1 MKPLIFL
8 SISPLWMLEP
18 KVVNVEHIAHSLSQK
33 HDKVRKRLMFAQTT
47 GQLNE
52 LFRQK
57 VVSKVG
63 CARAYWQKNRSGA
76 AVKLS
81 EK

>member
-1 MKPLIFL
+1 
-8 SISPLWMLEP
+8 
-18 KVVNVEHIAHSLSQK
+18 
-33 HDKVRKRLMFAQTT
+33 MFAQTT
-47 GQLNE
+47 GQLYE
-52 LFRQK
+52 LFGQK

-63 CARAYWQKNRSGA
+63 CARAYWQKNRSA